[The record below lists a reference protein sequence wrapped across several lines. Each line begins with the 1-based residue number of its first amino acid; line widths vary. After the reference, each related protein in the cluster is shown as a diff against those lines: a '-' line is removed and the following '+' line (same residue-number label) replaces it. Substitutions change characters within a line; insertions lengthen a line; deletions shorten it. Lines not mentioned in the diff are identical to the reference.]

1 MSSCIRRYRL
11 KRHRGVALQILLCP
25 DVDAVERFLD
35 VLDRVRHAKA
45 KITFAEVAEPGAGQ
59 CSDACVIENRV
70 GQLFRWPPGLRDI
83 WEDIER
89 AMRDAT
95 GETFDFVQAGTVTR
109 ARYWDIVSWAT
120 RRISAANLVGSSRK
134 TKWAE
139 CSNQII
145 FFAGAL
151 ILSNNRT
158 VHGVGSV

>member
-1 MSSCIRRYRL
+1 VATE
-11 KRHRGVALQILLCP
+11 GVALEILLRP
-25 DVDAVERFLD
+25 GVDAIERFLD
-35 VLDRVRHAKA
+35 VLDRVRHAEA
-45 KITFAEVAEPGAGQ
+45 KITFAEIAERGAGQ
-59 CSDACVIENRV
+59 CCDACIFEERT
-70 GQLFRWPPGLRDI
+70 GQFFRWPSRLRDI
-83 WEDIER
+83 WENIER

-95 GETFDFVQAGTVTR
+95 GETFDLVQAGTVTSR
-109 ARYWDIVSWAT
+109 CYWDIVSWAT
-120 RRISAANLVGSSRK
+120 RRISAANPDGSSRK